1 MTGSEVFESC
11 QSALIFFKQ
20 TIAVILPRVF
30 YRTFLK
36 GGFTHSSI
44 QFWIKGK
51 PNHGISYV
59 LGISAANDETFEAI
73 TD

>member
-1 MTGSEVFESC
+1 
-11 QSALIFFKQ
+11 
-20 TIAVILPRVF
+20 
-30 YRTFLK
+30 LK

-59 LGISAANDETFEAI
+59 MGISAANDETFEAI